1 MLARYGQPV
10 PPYQPAPGPAG
21 CGVIDVALTR
31 AELRS
36 SEIAVVIDVLRATS
50 VATQALAAG
59 YQRVLCAESIER
71 AETLRG
77 DGRVLAGERHCLKP
91 EGFDQGNSPRE
102 ARHRRGHELV
112 LATTNGAPAILAAAG
127 LAAEVLLACLL
138 NFEAVLAELGR
149 RDPGTRELQ
158 LVCSGTD
165 GAVALEDV
173 YVAGR
178 LSARLPGPKTDAAL
192 VAEAVARAFPTSVRA
207 LGAGAD
213 ARVLRAA
220 GLGDDIADCARE
232 SQLDLVPRV
241 SSADAG
247 VAVVVA
253 GDRSADP
260 EAKATAVSADPDA

>member
-1 MLARYGQPV
+1 
-10 PPYQPAPGPAG
+10 
-21 CGVIDVALTR
+21 VIDVALTR
-31 AELRS
+31 AELRGS
-36 SEIAVVIDVLRATS
+36 DVAVVIDVLRATS

-59 YQRVLCAESIER
+59 YERVLCAESIER

-77 DGRVLAGERHCLKP
+77 DGRVLAGERHCVTP

-102 ARHRRGHELV
+102 ALHRRGHELV
-112 LATTNGAPAILAAAG
+112 LATTNGAPAILTAAG
-127 LAAEVLLACLL
+127 LAPEVLLACLL
-138 NFEAVLAELGR
+138 NLDAVLAELGR
-149 RDPGTRELQ
+149 GDPAGRELQ

-178 LSARLPGPKTDAAL
+178 LSACLPGRKTDAAL
-192 VAEAVARAFPTSVRA
+192 VAEAVARAFPTPVQA

-213 ARVLRAA
+213 ARALRAA

-241 SSADAG
+241 ISADAG

-253 GDRSADP
+253 GDRSAR
-260 EAKATAVSADPDA
+260 ADRSSTCGRPRPSRQKFSREP